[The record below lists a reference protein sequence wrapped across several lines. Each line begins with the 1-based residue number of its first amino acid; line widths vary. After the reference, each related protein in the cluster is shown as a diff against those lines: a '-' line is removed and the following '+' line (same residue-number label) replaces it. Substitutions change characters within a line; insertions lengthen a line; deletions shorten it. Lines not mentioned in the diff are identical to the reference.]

1 MQYAKLDFQ
10 DEHSLI
16 EECVDTWGAD
26 AVENLLAAEGERVIV
41 LKESA
46 DNYYDIQLRDG
57 TVIESI
63 NGDFLIMEKP
73 KLNKA
78 NIKKAIEHL
87 QQANACQQL
96 ANLPQDEDDVSYELH
111 TTIENMIEVLE
122 EYL

>member
-10 DEHSLI
+10 DDHSLI

-26 AVENLLAAEGERVIV
+26 AVENLLSSEGERVIV

-57 TVIESI
+57 TVVKSI
-63 NGDFLIMEKP
+63 NRDFLIMEKP
-73 KLNKA
+73 TLDKA
-78 NIKKAIEHL
+78 KIKEAIEHL
-87 QQANACQQL
+87 QRANQLQQE
-96 ANLPQDEDDVSYELH
+96 AGLPKDEDDVSYELH

-122 EYL
+122 EHL